1 MYTQRHT
8 DTQHLPVITN
18 LTSKMTELESLSCVS
33 LFERPRNNKTG
44 HRWMLKHCSAA
55 LFALARVWSLKS
67 INYII
72 LCTLSTFI
80 IYCGTLFLSAPL
92 SSFISHIFFTEFTFN
107 HPFLPFF
114 FLWPTCGSCSV
125 YSAFLHHSKRWG
137 KKTLRRLYTS
147 PVSFFFFLKKRMTHK
162 RLLAADSA

>member
-1 MYTQRHT
+1 MKHTFTLHHSLFVFYTYLQHISEVYTQRHT

-80 IYCGTLFLSAPL
+80 IYCGTLFLSAPFIFYFPHFLLNSLLITFPAVFL
-92 SSFISHIFFTEFTFN
+92 SLTYMWFMFCI
-107 HPFLPFF
+107 
-114 FLWPTCGSCSV
+114 
-125 YSAFLHHSKRWG
+125 
-137 KKTLRRLYTS
+137 
-147 PVSFFFFLKKRMTHK
+147 
-162 RLLAADSA
+162 